1 MVGDVTD
8 SSSGKARNAVANLI
22 GPRLRQVRQQHKL
35 SLRALAGKIGVTA
48 SLLSQIETGQVNP
61 SVDTLHALAEGL
73 GVPTCYFFEE
83 ENEHARHTEIGR
95 SPEAGL
101 IVHLQDRRSI
111 ELAREVTWHSLLPV
125 DEPDLEW
132 NEVHYPAGSISSETM
147 QHHGGRHYFLVLEGR
162 LTVQLA
168 FTEYHL
174 EPGDS
179 MAFDGSIP
187 HQLRNEGED
196 LVRAVVI
203 VLERHQVGP
212 PSEEPQQR
220 YR

>member
-1 MVGDVTD
+1 MME
-8 SSSGKARNAVANLI
+8 SASGKARSAVTNLI
-22 GPRLRQVRQQHKL
+22 GPRLREARQERKL

-83 ENEHARHTEIGR
+83 EEERARHTEAGR
-95 SPEAGL
+95 SAEAGL
-101 IVHLQDRRSI
+101 IVHFLDRRSI
-111 ELAREVTWHSLLPV
+111 ELARGVTWHSLLPA

-132 NEVHYPAGSISSETM
+132 NEVHYPAGSTSSETM

-187 HQLRNEGED
+187 HQLRNEGEGP
-196 LVRAVVI
+196 VRAVVI
-203 VLERHQVGP
+203 VLERHQVGAP
-212 PSEEPQQR
+212 TEEPQPR
-220 YR
+220 HR